1 MWMLPKF
8 QTPFRGL
15 LLVGF
20 NISSAKVEPPSTSR
34 QILGFEIP
42 ANG

>member
-1 MWMLPKF
+1 MLPKF

-20 NISSAKVEPPSTSR
+20 NISSAKVQVSDGLCKKNG
-34 QILGFEIP
+34 QGFVVL
-42 ANG
+42 NLN